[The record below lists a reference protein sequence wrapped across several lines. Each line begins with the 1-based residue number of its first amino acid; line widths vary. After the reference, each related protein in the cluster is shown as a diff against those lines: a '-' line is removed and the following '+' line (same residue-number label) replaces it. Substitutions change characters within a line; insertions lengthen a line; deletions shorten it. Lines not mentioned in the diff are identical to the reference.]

1 MEYKFVLEVR
11 IRTRL
16 PNIHV
21 SIYPKYLKLLKSLLC
36 HKKIFEEEVRM
47 IRFFGTISWRELE
60 LKKICPLDRKEKKGR
75 ARFHAQFLG
84 SAAAAPSLTAQQRHS
99 AWQCGCTAR
108 RH

>member
-60 LKKICPLDRKEKKGR
+60 LKKNCPLDRKEKKSELAFMR
-75 ARFHAQFLG
+75 NFLAARQWRQA
-84 SAAAAPSLTAQQRHS
+84 
-99 AWQCGCTAR
+99 
-108 RH
+108 